1 MTYRIKRVAHLTGIN
16 PATLRAWER
25 RYQLLTPRR
34 SAAGYRLYSDED
46 ISILSRIKR
55 LIDEGLSIGEALER
69 VRNSSM
75 PLGEHADAALM
86 HEVRDEILDALLTMD
101 RPRAQASWDRL
112 DSLPSLRRVDEV
124 LMPVLRDV
132 GERWAHGQIGVA
144 DEHYATAFAREK
156 LAAIFHELDAGSVGG
171 PLAVCAGLPNEEHEL
186 GLMAA
191 ALHLLDA
198 GWRVIYLGINVPL
211 DEIGRVAA
219 ERRPAMI
226 CTSVMRPMGAGE
238 FHALL
243 AALRSVAPGA
253 VEVVVGGSGIPE
265 GFGAAPERVRVVS
278 DLGEILAT
286 A

>member
-55 LIDEGLSIGEALER
+55 MIDEGLSIGEALER
-69 VRNSSM
+69 VRHSSV
-75 PLGEHADAALM
+75 PLGAHADAGLM
-86 HEVRDEILDALLTMD
+86 HEVRDEILHALLTMD

-112 DSLPSLRRVDEV
+112 ESVPSLRRMDEV
-124 LMPVLRDV
+124 LMPVLREV
-132 GERWAHGQIGVA
+132 GERWARGEIGVA

-156 LAAIFHELDAGSVGG
+156 MAAAFQELDAGSVGG
-171 PLAVCAGLPNEEHEL
+171 PLAVCAGLPEEEHEL

-226 CTSVMRPMGAGE
+226 CSSVMRPMGRDE
-238 FHALL
+238 FDGLL
-243 AALRSVAPGA
+243 AALRAAVPGG
-253 VEVVVGGSGIPE
+253 VEVVVGGTGIPHE
-265 GFGAAPERVRVVS
+265 FGAAPERVRVVG
-278 DLGEILAT
+278 DLGEILAV
-286 A
+286 

>member
-75 PLGEHADAALM
+75 PLGAHVDAALM
-86 HEVRDEILDALLTMD
+86 REVQDEMLDALLTMD
-101 RPRAQASWDRL
+101 RPRAQASWERL
-112 DSLPSLRRVDEV
+112 ESVPSLRRVDEV
-124 LMPVLRDV
+124 LMPVLREV
-132 GERWAHGQIGVA
+132 GERWARDEIGVA

-156 LAAIFHELDAGSVGG
+156 LAAIFEELDAGSVGG
-171 PLAVCAGLPNEEHEL
+171 PLAVCAGLPHEEHEL
-186 GLMAA
+186 GLMTA

-211 DEIGRVAA
+211 DEIGRVCA
-219 ERRPAMI
+219 ERRPAMV
-226 CTSVMRPMGAGE
+226 CTSVMRPMGADE
-238 FHALL
+238 FHTLLL
-243 AALRSVAPGA
+243 ALRAAAPPA
-253 VEVVVGGSGIPE
+253 VEVVVGGSGIPDE
-265 GFGAAPERVRVVS
+265 FGAAPERVRVVS
-278 DLGEILAT
+278 DLGEILA
-286 A
+286 AA

>member
-69 VRNSSM
+69 VRSSSI
-75 PLGEHADAALM
+75 PLGEHADAPLVR
-86 HEVRDEILDALLTMD
+86 EVRDEILAALLTMD

-112 DSLPSLRRVDEV
+112 ESLPSLRRVDEV
-124 LMPVLRDV
+124 LMPVLREV
-132 GERWAHGQIGVA
+132 GERWADGQIGIA

-156 LAAIFHELDAGSVGG
+156 LAATFQELDAGSVGG
-171 PLAVCAGLPNEEHEL
+171 PLAVCAGLPHEEHEL

-198 GWRVIYLGINVPL
+198 GWRVIYLGVNVPL
-211 DEIGRVAA
+211 DEFGRVAA
-219 ERRPAMI
+219 ERRPTMM
-226 CTSVMRPMGAGE
+226 CTSVMRPTESEE
-238 FHALL
+238 FQRLL
-243 AALRSVAPGA
+243 AELRAAIPEG

-265 GFGAAPERVRVVS
+265 VFGAPPERVRVVR
-278 DLGEILAT
+278 DLGEILA
-286 A
+286 AA

>member
-75 PLGEHADAALM
+75 PLGAHADAALM
-86 HEVRDEILDALLTMD
+86 REVQDEMLDALLTMD
-101 RPRAQASWDRL
+101 RPRAQAGWERL
-112 DSLPSLRRVDEV
+112 ESVPSLRRVDEV
-124 LMPVLRDV
+124 LMPVLREV
-132 GERWAHGQIGVA
+132 GERWARGEIGVA

-156 LAAIFHELDAGSVGG
+156 LAAIFEELDAGSGGG
-171 PLAVCAGLPNEEHEL
+171 PLAVCAGLPHEEHEL

-211 DEIGRVAA
+211 VEIGRVCA
-219 ERRPAMI
+219 ERRPAMV
-226 CTSVMRPMGAGE
+226 CTSVMRPMGADE

-243 AALRSVAPGA
+243 LELRAAAPSG
-253 VEVVVGGSGIPE
+253 VEVVVGGSGIPDE
-265 GFGAAPERVRVVS
+265 FGGAPERVRVVS
-278 DLGEILAT
+278 DLGEILAP